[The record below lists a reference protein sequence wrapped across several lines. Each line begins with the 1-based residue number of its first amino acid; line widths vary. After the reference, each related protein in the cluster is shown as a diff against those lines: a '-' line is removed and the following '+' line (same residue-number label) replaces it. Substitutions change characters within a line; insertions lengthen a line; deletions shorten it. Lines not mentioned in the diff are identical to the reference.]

1 MASAA
6 TAPRPPMVPH
16 HVMVRAIGRGSYG
29 EIWLARSL
37 TGAWRAVKIVD
48 RRRFEDERSFER
60 EFAGMA
66 SFEPVSREHEGFVDI
81 LHVGRSDDDAF
92 FYYVMELADD
102 VVPRSPFDPA
112 AYAPKTLKSEQAR
125 VGRMSANEAIALGLS
140 LTDAL
145 AELHGHSLVHRDIKP
160 ANIIFC
166 GGAPKVADIGLVSAM
181 GQASFVGTEGYVPPE
196 GPGNEQSDIYSL
208 GKVLYEIA
216 MGKDRMQFPE
226 LHTGLADLPDRELL
240 LRLNDVLLRAC
251 AHSQTE
257 RYATAREMHEDLLRA
272 RDGRPLAG
280 RPRSRRKLFLVAALL
295 TFASVLAY
303 AFLPAGKGGVFV
315 EVEPSEAMVF
325 FQDKLLRSPVEL
337 GDIRAGEHKLRIV
350 HGEYEQL
357 DTTIVVKADEVTRPA
372 KFTLQRALRPLAIES
387 EPPGLAFELRAG
399 ETLIQSGIAPA
410 TVPQLPVGEYALS
423 MSHEGR
429 SKTLGVHLEKEGT
442 PPAKIVF
449 GSKKYLITSVP
460 NGAEIFCDGRFIGKA
475 NCEVELPE
483 GPHTLVARYKTW
495 PDDKREINAEPGEPA
510 AMAFAFLPGSVKLA
524 SSPKGAV
531 VYKDGARVGVAPSQ
545 LDNLEPGEMT
555 LVFKLPSFKDVVVPV
570 TVRPGGTAL
579 AEGEF
584 DKRPGPRP
592 GEPWT
597 NGLGMK
603 FIPVGE
609 LLVSIWPTRVGDYM
623 AYQAPVI
630 PADFTQTP
638 DHPVINVNSDDAREF
653 CKWLTASERKAG
665 RLDENQTYRLPTDAE
680 WSALAGI
687 PDEGGNTPEQRDG
700 KFRQYLWGTTWPPP
714 AGSGNFADM
723 KKGGIPGYSDGWVQT
738 SPVGSFPAM
747 ANGLFDMTGNVWQWV
762 EDSYRGPQ
770 ARKTWGVLRG
780 GSWGTSQQNE
790 LQLGYRDVVDPKE
803 RDPLFGFRCVIELG
817 N

>member
-1 MASAA
+1 
-6 TAPRPPMVPH
+6 MVPH
-16 HVMVRAIGRGSYG
+16 HTMVRAIGRGSYG

-37 TGAWRAVKIVD
+37 TGAWRAVKIVE

-102 VVPRSPFDPA
+102 VVPRSPFDPE
-112 AYAPKTLKSEQAR
+112 AYHPKTLKSELAR
-125 VGRMSANEAIALGLS
+125 VGRMSADQVIALGLS

-208 GKVLYEIA
+208 GKVLYEIG

-226 LHTGLADLPDRELL
+226 MNTGLADFPDRELL

-251 AHSQTE
+251 AHSQAE

-280 RPRSRRKLFLVAALL
+280 RRRNRRRWLVVAGLITFLGMV
-295 TFASVLAY
+295 AY
-303 AFLPAGKGGVFV
+303 ALMPVGKGGAFI
-315 EVEPSEAMVF
+315 EVEPPEAMVVF
-325 FQDKLLRSPVEL
+325 LEKPLHSPIDL
-337 GDIRAGEHKLRIV
+337 KDIPAGTHKI
-350 HGEYEQL
+350 HIGSNEYENV
-357 DTTIVVKADEVTRPA
+357 DTTVTIQADEVARPP
-372 KFTLQRALRPLAIES
+372 KFILQRALRPLAIES
-387 EPPGLAFELRAG
+387 EPSGLAFELKAG
-399 ETLIQSGIAPA
+399 ETLIQSGTAPA
-410 TVPQLPVGEYALS
+410 TVPELRVGAYTLS

-429 SKTLGVHLEKEGT
+429 TKTLDVRLEKEGT

-449 GSKKYLITSVP
+449 GSKRYLITSVP
-460 NGAEIFCDGRFIGKA
+460 KGAEILCDGRVIGTA
-475 NCEVELPE
+475 NCEVDLPE
-483 GPHTLVARYKTW
+483 GPHKLVARYKTW
-495 PDDKREINAEPGEPA
+495 PDDSREIIAEPGEPGA
-510 AMAFAFLPGSVKLA
+510 IAFAFQPGSVKLA

-531 VYKDGARVGVAPSQ
+531 VYKDGVRFGSAPGQ
-545 LDNLEPGEMT
+545 IDNLEPGEVT
-555 LVFKLPSFKDVVVPV
+555 LVFKLTPFKDVSVPV
-570 TVRPGGTAL
+570 TVRPGGISI

-584 DKRPGPRP
+584 DKRPGPRS
-592 GEPWT
+592 GAPWT

-603 FIPVGE
+603 FVPVGE
-609 LLVSIWPTRVGDYM
+609 ILVAIWPTRVADYS
-623 AYQAPVI
+623 AYEIAAGI
-630 PADFTQTP
+630 PPRIADFTQTP
-638 DHPVINVNSDDAREF
+638 DHPVVNVHSDDAREF

-665 RLDENQTYRLPTDAE
+665 RLDEKQTYRLPTDAE
-680 WSALAGI
+680 WSAAAGI

-700 KFRQYLWGTTWPPP
+700 KYRQYLWGTAWPPP
-714 AGSGNFADM
+714 PNSGNFADAST
-723 KKGGIPGYSDGWVQT
+723 KKNAGISGYIDGWPQT
-738 SPVGSFPAM
+738 SPVGSYPAT
-747 ANGLFDMTGNVWQWV
+747 ASGLFDMTGNVWQWV
-762 EDSYRGPQ
+762 ADSYRGPQ

-803 RDPLFGFRCVIELG
+803 RDPIFGFRCVIEMG

>member
-1 MASAA
+1 
-6 TAPRPPMVPH
+6 MVPH
-16 HVMVRAIGRGSYG
+16 HTMVRTIGRGSYG

-102 VVPRSPFDPA
+102 VVPRSPFDPEV
-112 AYAPKTLKSEQAR
+112 YQPKTLKSELAR
-125 VGRMSANEAIALGLS
+125 VGRMSADQVIALGLS

-145 AELHGHSLVHRDIKP
+145 AELHGHALVHRDIKP

-208 GKVLYEIA
+208 GKVLYEIG

-226 LHTGLADLPDRELL
+226 MNTGLADFPDRELL

-257 RYATAREMHEDLLRA
+257 RYATAREMREDLLRA

-280 RPRSRRKLFLVAALL
+280 RPRNRRRWLIAAALL
-295 TFASVLAY
+295 AILSMVAY
-303 AFLPAGKGGVFV
+303 ALMPVGKGSVFI
-315 EVEPSEAMVF
+315 EVEPPEAMVV
-325 FQDKLLRSPVEL
+325 FQDKPLHSPIDL
-337 GDIRAGEHKLRIV
+337 KDIPAGIHRIRI
-350 HGEYEQL
+350 GSSEYENI
-357 DTTIVVKADEVTRPA
+357 DTTITIKADEVARPP
-372 KFTLQRALRPLAIES
+372 KFILQRALRSLSIES
-387 EPPGLAFELRAG
+387 EPAGLAFELKAG
-399 ETLIQSGIAPA
+399 ETLIQSGTAPA
-410 TVPQLPVGEYALS
+410 TVPELRVGEYTLS

-429 SKTLGVHLEKEGT
+429 NKTLAVQLEKEGT
-442 PPAKIVF
+442 PPAKIIF

-460 NGAEIFCDGRFIGKA
+460 KGAEILCDGRFIGTA
-475 NCEVELPE
+475 NCEVDLME
-483 GPHTLVARYKTW
+483 GPHNLVARYKTW
-495 PDDKREINAEPGEPA
+495 PDDLRPIKAEPGGEPGA
-510 AMAFAFLPGSVKLA
+510 IAFAFLPGSVKLA
-524 SSPKGAV
+524 SSPKGAI
-531 VYKDGARVGVAPSQ
+531 VYKDGVRFGSAPGQ
-545 LDNLEPGEMT
+545 IDNLEPGEIT
-555 LVFKLPSFKDVVVPV
+555 LVFKLASYTDVAVPV
-570 TVRPGGTAL
+570 TVRPGGIAI

-584 DKRPGPRP
+584 DKRPGPRS
-592 GEPWT
+592 GAPWT

-603 FIPVGE
+603 FVPVGE
-609 LLVSIWPTRVGDYM
+609 LLVAIWPTRVADYS
-623 AYQAPVI
+623 AYEIAAGVP
-630 PADFTQTP
+630 PRLADFTQTP

-665 RLDENQTYRLPTDAE
+665 RLDEKQTYRLPTDAE
-680 WSALAGI
+680 WSAVVGI

-700 KFRQYLWGTTWPPP
+700 KYRQYLWGNAWPPP
-714 AGSGNFADM
+714 ANSGNFADAST
-723 KKGGIPGYSDGWVQT
+723 KKNAGIPGYLDGWQQT
-738 SPVGSFPAM
+738 SPVGSFPATGG
-747 ANGLFDMTGNVWQWV
+747 GLFDMTGNVWQWV
-762 EDSYRGPQ
+762 ADSYRGPQ

-803 RDPLFGFRCVIELG
+803 RDPLFGFRCVIEMG